1 MSECTNLEMRDLLPD
16 FVRGAL
22 SAPSST
28 ELEDH
33 LATCAQCRAELR
45 LLRDAHAML
54 SATPSV
60 DAPRI
65 VAAIK
70 RSSGIRR
77 DATVAVAAGR
87 RRRTWNVAT
96 PSRRVWL
103 AAASIVAV
111 VGAAVLASAKMRTPA
126 SRAVAPVV
134 VEVEQ
139 PRAPTAV
146 GTEPTEPVSPRSAT
160 HAELVMGGGV
170 SDLADADLES
180 LLQALDDV
188 DTQLDVEP
196 AVVMPVL
203 EGDV

>member
-1 MSECTNLEMRDLLPD
+1 MSECTNLDMRDLLPD
-16 FVRGAL
+16 LARGAL
-22 SAPSST
+22 SAPSSV
-28 ELEDH
+28 EVEDH
-33 LATCAQCRAELR
+33 LASCAGCRAELR
-45 LLRDAHAML
+45 LLRDARALL
-54 SATPSV
+54 STTPSV

-65 VAAIK
+65 VAAIA
-70 RSSGIRR
+70 RSTAIRR
-77 DATVAVAAGR
+77 DATAAVGETR
-87 RRRTWNVAT
+87 RRRTWSVAS

-111 VGAAVLASAKMRTPA
+111 VGAAVLASGRLRTPG
-126 SRAVAPVV
+126 SRDLAPVV
-134 VEVEQ
+134 AEAEH
-139 PRAPTAV
+139 PRTPTSV
-146 GTEPTEPVSPRSAT
+146 RTEPAGRVRARPA
-160 HAELVMGGGV
+160 HELVMGGGV

>member
-1 MSECTNLEMRDLLPD
+1 MSECTKLEMRDLLPD
-16 FVRGAL
+16 VARGAL
-22 SAPSST
+22 IAASSV

-33 LATCAQCRAELR
+33 LATCAECRAELR
-45 LLRDAHAML
+45 LLRDARAVL
-54 SATPSV
+54 STTRSV

-65 VAAIK
+65 VAAIG
-70 RSSGIRR
+70 RSSAIRR
-77 DATVAVAAGR
+77 DATAAVGEVR
-87 RRRTWNVAT
+87 RRRTWSVTT

-103 AAASIVAV
+103 AAASIAAV
-111 VGAAVLASAKMRTPA
+111 IGAAVLASGRMG
-126 SRAVAPVV
+126 APGSPDLPPVL
-134 VEVEQ
+134 VEAEQ
-139 PRAPTAV
+139 PHVPTPSGAQPTGPV
-146 GTEPTEPVSPRSAT
+146 TERPTK
-160 HAELVMGGGV
+160 HELVMGGGV

>member
-1 MSECTNLEMRDLLPD
+1 MSECTNLEMRDRLPD

-22 SAPSST
+22 SGPSSV
-28 ELEDH
+28 ELEGH
-33 LATCAQCRAELR
+33 LATCAECRAELR
-45 LLRDAHAML
+45 LVRDAHAVL

-60 DAPRI
+60 DATHI
-65 VAAIK
+65 VTAIG
-70 RSSGIRR
+70 RSSGLRR
-77 DATVAVAAGR
+77 SATAAVAESR
-87 RRRTWNVAT
+87 RRRAWSVA

-111 VGAAVLASAKMRTPA
+111 VGAAVLASGKMRAPTAPD
-126 SRAVAPVV
+126 VAPVV
-134 VEVEQ
+134 VQVDRPRTPTAIGAEPTAPLT
-139 PRAPTAV
+139 PRAS
-146 GTEPTEPVSPRSAT
+146 G

-196 AVVMPVL
+196 AVLMPVL